1 MYVGG
6 ISTRAAFK
14 SHAVAQRRA
23 YTLIELLVV
32 VALIGLLISMLL
44 PSLKRSMELASS
56 TACQSN
62 LRELYRSLTMYRIEN
77 DGWIPVPEMASGV
90 AQSRPENG
98 SWFAKLH
105 PTYLP
110 DPLVLSCPEDP
121 YRYRL
126 ADDRTQLRDPSV
138 ADFSSYGMNSFILS
152 VGNGYL
158 AHADRYQPT
167 RPHDTI
173 LVADLG
179 PDRMPRQSYSSRLHG
194 PQRNRSMMMWTDG
207 FDPFSGM
214 PANPWVTTRHS
225 HGINMLTL
233 TGVVRGVQTTDILR
247 SRIRKFY
254 DNCAAGGCTLC
265 SPLKQFHYSF
275 AKDHLYWWT
284 GPLPAR

>member
-1 MYVGG
+1 MHDGLTP
-6 ISTRAAFK
+6 TRAAIK
-14 SHAVAQRRA
+14 SHAVARRRA

-32 VALIGLLISMLL
+32 IALIGLLISMLL

-56 TACQSN
+56 TACRSN

-77 DGWIPVPEMASGV
+77 DGWIPVPGGSSGV
-90 AQSRPENG
+90 ASGRPENEA
-98 SWFAKLH
+98 WFAKLY

-158 AHADRYQPT
+158 AHADRYQPK

-179 PDRMPRQSYSSRLHG
+179 PDRLSGRPRSG
-194 PQRNRSMMMWTDG
+194 PLQGPRRNRSMMAWTDG
-207 FDPFSGM
+207 FDPYSGL

-233 TGVVRGVQTTDILR
+233 TGVVRGVKTTDILR
-247 SRIRKFY
+247 SPIRKFY

-275 AKDHLYWWT
+275 ARDHLYWWT
-284 GPLPAR
+284 GPLPAQ

>member
-1 MYVGG
+1 MHDGLTP
-6 ISTRAAFK
+6 TRAAAK
-14 SHAVAQRRA
+14 SHTVARRRA

-56 TACQSN
+56 TACRSN

-77 DGWIPVPEMASGV
+77 DGWIPISKVASAAASG
-90 AQSRPENG
+90 RPENEA
-98 SWFAKLH
+98 WFAKLY
-105 PTYLP
+105 PTYLS

-179 PDRMPRQSYSSRLHG
+179 PDRLSGRSRSGPLQGPR
-194 PQRNRSMMMWTDG
+194 RNRSMMTWTDG
-207 FDPFSGM
+207 FDPYSGL

-247 SRIRKFY
+247 SPIRKFY
-254 DNCAAGGCTLC
+254 DSCAAGGCTLC

-275 AKDHLYWWT
+275 ARDHLYWWT
-284 GPLPAR
+284 GRLPAK

>member
-1 MYVGG
+1 MHNGLTP
-6 ISTRAAFK
+6 TRAAIK
-14 SHAVAQRRA
+14 SHAVARRRA

-32 VALIGLLISMLL
+32 IALIGLLISMLL

-56 TACQSN
+56 TACRSN

-77 DGWIPVPEMASGV
+77 DGWIPVPEASS
-90 AQSRPENG
+90 AAASSRPEND
-98 SWFAKLH
+98 SWFAKLY
-105 PTYLP
+105 PTYMP

-158 AHADRYQPT
+158 AHADRYQPK

-179 PDRMPRQSYSSRLHG
+179 PDRLPRRSRFGRLQG
-194 PQRNRSMMMWTDG
+194 PRRNRSMMAWTDG
-207 FDPFSGM
+207 FDPYSGL

-233 TGVVRGVQTTDILR
+233 TGVVRGVKTTDILR
-247 SRIRKFY
+247 SPIRKFY

-275 AKDHLYWWT
+275 ARDHLYWWT
-284 GPLPAR
+284 GPLPAQ

>member
-1 MYVGG
+1 MYGG
-6 ISTRAAFK
+6 ETPTRAANM

-32 VALIGLLISMLL
+32 VALMGLLISMLL

-77 DGWIPVPEMASGV
+77 DGWIPVPEDPSGV
-90 AQSRPENG
+90 ASRPGYEP
-98 SWFAKLH
+98 WFVKLY

-152 VGNGYL
+152 VGHGYL

-179 PDRMPRQSYSSRLHG
+179 PDRLPRRSRSTPLQG
-194 PQRNRSMMMWTDG
+194 PRRNRSMMMWTDG
-207 FDPFSGM
+207 FDPFSGL
-214 PANPWVTTRHS
+214 PANPWVTTRHG

-233 TGVVRGVQTTDILR
+233 TGVVRGVETTDILR
-247 SRIRKFY
+247 SPIRKFY

-275 AKDHLYWWT
+275 ARDHLYWWT
-284 GPLPAR
+284 GPLPAK